1 MHSKFSS
8 DSESNPEEIVA
19 NAVNMGLA
27 GICFTDHNDFNY
39 FSPEGESV
47 FNLDQEAYY
56 EYLSKLKRKNIR
68 ISSIF
73 LSALNRDSLQ
83 VLLILLRISIK
94 KINTTL
100 LSDQLTLLTA
110 SIHIILISGQKR
122 AKGTHKKIF

>member
-1 MHSKFSS
+1 MNKLYDLHLHSKFSS

-56 EYLSKLKRKNIR
+56 EYLSKVKGRTFR
-68 ISSIF
+68 ISSI
-73 LSALNRDSLQ
+73 
-83 VLLILLRISIK
+83 
-94 KINTTL
+94 
-100 LSDQLTLLTA
+100 
-110 SIHIILISGQKR
+110 ILIWR
-122 AKGTHKKIF
+122 